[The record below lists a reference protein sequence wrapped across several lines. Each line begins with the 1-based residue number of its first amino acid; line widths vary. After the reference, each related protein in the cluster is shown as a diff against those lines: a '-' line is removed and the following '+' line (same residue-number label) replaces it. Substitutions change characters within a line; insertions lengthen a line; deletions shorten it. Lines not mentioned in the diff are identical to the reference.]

1 MVRENKTEDNV
12 ILLGTSLY
20 LFCRHVRGD
29 VNAGFLHRKR
39 HTQRKKKKGE
49 KKREKRVQKWKRKGK
64 GREEKKI
71 MLGFLFPLFHRQT
84 VRTCVCM
91 RDD

>member
-1 MVRENKTEDNV
+1 MYVVMSTRGFYTEK
-12 ILLGTSLY
+12 GTL
-20 LFCRHVRGD
+20 
-29 VNAGFLHRKR
+29 KE
-39 HTQRKKKKGE
+39 KKKRREEDREAEVKLVTERKGE
-49 KKREKRVQKWKRKGK
+49 GGKKI
-64 GREEKKI
+64 I